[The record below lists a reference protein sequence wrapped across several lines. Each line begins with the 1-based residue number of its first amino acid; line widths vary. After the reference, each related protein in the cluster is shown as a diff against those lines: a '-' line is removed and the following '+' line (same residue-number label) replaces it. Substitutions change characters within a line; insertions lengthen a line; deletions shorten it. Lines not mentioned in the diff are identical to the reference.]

1 MFPGGVP
8 SRRMFVG
15 LLAKSRFVDFLLQ
28 FGYLGIIVFLV
39 LTGCGL
45 PIPEEVAV
53 IFAGVVSSQG
63 HLDPKL
69 AVAACLFGALLGDS
83 LMYAIGY
90 HFGRN
95 LMALHPK
102 LGKFVG
108 AEREEYFEQAI
119 LRHGFKVMLLA
130 RFMVG
135 VRGPV
140 YLAAG
145 VVRMPFR
152 RFLLWDLFCATLVVG
167 TFFSLSYFYG
177 KQITGLVRDAE
188 LTFTLVVC
196 VLAVIAGVW
205 WMRQRRQRLLDEAID
220 LHAKEGPLAKI
231 VADSKD
237 PPPEDSKTNSTDEDV
252 A

>member
-1 MFPGGVP
+1 M
-8 SRRMFVG
+8 
-15 LLAKSRFVDFLLQ
+15 DFLLQ

-39 LTGCGL
+39 LTGCGM

-63 HLDPKL
+63 HLEPKL

-83 LMYAIGY
+83 VMYAIGY
-90 HFGRN
+90 HFGHS
-95 LMALHPK
+95 LMAKHPK

-108 AEREEYFEQAI
+108 AEREADFEQSI

-152 RFLLWDLFCATLVVG
+152 RFLLWDLVCASLVVG

-177 KQITGLVRDAE
+177 KQISDLVRNAE
-188 LTFTLVVC
+188 LTLTLVVC
-196 VLAVIAGVW
+196 ALGTIAGVW
-205 WMRQRRQRLLDEAID
+205 WIRRRRQHLLDEALD
-220 LHAKEGPLAKI
+220 LHAEDEPLIKT
-231 VADSKD
+231 SGSLNSGLQE
-237 PPPEDSKTNSTDEDV
+237 PEVNNANDDV

>member
-1 MFPGGVP
+1 M
-8 SRRMFVG
+8 
-15 LLAKSRFVDFLLQ
+15 DFLLQ
-28 FGYLGIIVFLV
+28 FGYLGIIIFLV

-69 AVAACLFGALLGDS
+69 AAAACLFGALLGDS

-90 HFGRN
+90 HFGHN

-152 RFLLWDLFCATLVVG
+152 RFLLWDLICATLVVG

-188 LTFTLVVC
+188 LTLTLVVC
-196 VLAVIAGVW
+196 ALGVIAGVW
-205 WMRQRRQRLLDEAID
+205 WMRRRRQQLLDEAID
-220 LHAKEGPLAKI
+220 LHAEEGPLAKI

-237 PPPEDSKTNSTDEDV
+237 PQPVESKTNNNTDEDV

>member
-1 MFPGGVP
+1 M
-8 SRRMFVG
+8 
-15 LLAKSRFVDFLLQ
+15 DFLLQ

-39 LTGCGL
+39 LTGCGM

-63 HLDPKL
+63 HLEPEL

-83 LMYAIGY
+83 IMYAIGY
-90 HFGRN
+90 HFGHS
-95 LMALHPK
+95 LMAKHPK

-177 KQITGLVRDAE
+177 KQITSLVRDAE
-188 LTFTLVVC
+188 VTLTLVAC
-196 VLAVIAGVW
+196 ALGAIATVW
-205 WMRQRRQRLLDEAID
+205 WMRRRRQKLLDEAID
-220 LHAKEGPLAKI
+220 LHAENGPLTKLDSDSQ
-231 VADSKD
+231 DSK
-237 PPPEDSKTNSTDEDV
+237 PQKSNSNPKEDV

>member
-1 MFPGGVP
+1 
-8 SRRMFVG
+8 
-15 LLAKSRFVDFLLQ
+15 VDFLLQ

-39 LTGCGL
+39 LTGCGM

-63 HLDPKL
+63 HLQPEL
-69 AVAACLFGALLGDS
+69 AVAACLFGALLGDCI
-83 LMYAIGY
+83 MYAIGY
-90 HFGRN
+90 HFGHS
-95 LMALHPK
+95 LMAKHPK

-108 AEREEYFEQAI
+108 AEREAYFEQAI

-152 RFLLWDLFCATLVVG
+152 KFLLWDLFCASLVVG

-177 KQITGLVRDAE
+177 KQITELVRDIE
-188 LTFTLVVC
+188 LTFTLAVC
-196 VLAVIAGVW
+196 ALGVIAGVW
-205 WMRQRRQRLLDEAID
+205 WIRRRRQRLLEEAID
-220 LHAKEGPLAKI
+220 RHAEDGPLAKI
-231 VADSKD
+231 VADSQD
-237 PPPEDSKTNSTDEDV
+237 P
-252 A
+252 

>member
-1 MFPGGVP
+1 M
-8 SRRMFVG
+8 
-15 LLAKSRFVDFLLQ
+15 DFLFQ
-28 FGYLGIIVFLV
+28 YGYLGIFIFLV
-39 LTGCGL
+39 LTGCGM
-45 PIPEEVAV
+45 PIPEEVAIV
-53 IFAGVVSSQG
+53 FAGWGSAQG
-63 HLDPKL
+63 KLDPQY
-69 AVAACLFGALLGDS
+69 AIAACLLGALVGDS
-83 LMYAIGY
+83 IMYAIGY
-90 HFGRN
+90 HFGHS
-95 LMALHPK
+95 LMSEHPK

-152 RFLLWDLFCATLVVG
+152 RFLLWDLVCASLVVG

-177 KQITGLVRDAE
+177 RQITDMVRDAE
-188 LTFTLVVC
+188 MTLTLIVALLGLV
-196 VLAVIAGVW
+196 GVGW
-205 WMRQRRQRLLDEAID
+205 WMRRRRKRLLDEAID
-220 LHAKEGPLAKI
+220 LNAEKNPLANI
-231 VADSKD
+231 GSDVSNASHNSDDNQDVAS
-237 PPPEDSKTNSTDEDV
+237 NNEDV